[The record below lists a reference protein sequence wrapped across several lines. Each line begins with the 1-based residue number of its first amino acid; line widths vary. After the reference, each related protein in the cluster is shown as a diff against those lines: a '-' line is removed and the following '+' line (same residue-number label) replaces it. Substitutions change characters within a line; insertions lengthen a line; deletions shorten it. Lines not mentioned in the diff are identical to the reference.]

1 MRGCDV
7 KGTSAC
13 QAADSMVGLDNLDAS
28 LWVVRQVGAPR
39 DGESM
44 PIPMETSSTGVLVS
58 DTVSNV
64 GQNTQE
70 LKDPPN
76 FQAHTSPRFWSKHMK

>member
-76 FQAHTSPRFWSKHMK
+76 VPSPHKPTVLV

>member
-1 MRGCDV
+1 MGCEA
-7 KGTSAC
+7 G
-13 QAADSMVGLDNLDAS
+13 
-28 LWVVRQVGAPR
+28 RR

-64 GQNTQE
+64 SQNTQE

-76 FQAHTSPRFWSKHMK
+76 VPSPHKPTVLV

>member
-13 QAADSMVGLDNLDAS
+13 QAVESRVGLDNLDAGS
-28 LWVVRQVGAPR
+28 RVVRQVGAPR

-44 PIPMETSSTGVLVS
+44 PIPIETSSTRVLVS

-76 FQAHTSPRFWSKHMK
+76 VPSPHKPTVLV